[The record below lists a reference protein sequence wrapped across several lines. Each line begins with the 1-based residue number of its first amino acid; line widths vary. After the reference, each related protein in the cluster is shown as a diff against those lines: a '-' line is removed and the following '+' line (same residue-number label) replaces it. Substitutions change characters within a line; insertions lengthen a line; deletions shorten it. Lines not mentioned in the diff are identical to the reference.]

1 MNRKQPGRPLRAP
14 LAFRRIAAA
23 YRCPDCD
30 SETGEPQ
37 PDDLLGIWRMEVRHD
52 ETCPWYRQ
60 HIVGSDTPKAA
71 P

>member
-1 MNRKQPGRPLRAP
+1 VNREQDRRAP
-14 LAFRRIAAA
+14 AVMRALIAA

-30 SETGEPQ
+30 SESGEPY
-37 PDDLLGIWRMEVRHD
+37 PDHERGIWRAEIRHD

-60 HIVGSDTPKAA
+60 HIVGTDSPKAA